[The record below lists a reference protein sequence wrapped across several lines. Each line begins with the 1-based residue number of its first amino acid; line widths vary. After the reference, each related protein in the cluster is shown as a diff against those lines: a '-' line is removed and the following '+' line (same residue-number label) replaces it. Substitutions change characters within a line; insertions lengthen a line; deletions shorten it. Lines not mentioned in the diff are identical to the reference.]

1 MNSETNQ
8 PATGG
13 ARRAFGRAPISKPW
27 SDDDVAALR
36 QLWAAGV
43 TLQRAALRLKR
54 SQSSVRSKAVQLG
67 LVRPPRAE

>member
-1 MNSETNQ
+1 MTSQTTQ
-8 PATGG
+8 PGG
-13 ARRAFGRAPISKPW
+13 GVARRAFGRAPISKPW

-36 QLWAAGV
+36 QLWESGV

-67 LVRPPRAE
+67 LVRPPRA